1 MSQLVLL
8 RPLSGCRRPNHQF
21 RRPSVDGQKSV
32 FLEPLQLALSINRCV
47 VYSFSIDEAMDNTT
61 GRARSTFS
69 ARRWEANLWRWH
81 GDDVTSID
89 YLRMDIEWA
98 EWHISCRRWQ
108 ILQSGMLDKVRQ
120 LAIEFHLSFTAL
132 LFDADQGPIPVPLF
146 HHPLCRD
153 LRDGSVSIPS
163 TTFPSS
169 RKSPR

>member
-1 MSQLVLL
+1 MRRLLVQYG
-8 RPLSGCRRPNHQF
+8 RG
-21 RRPSVDGQKSV
+21 DGQHDRTGK
-32 FLEPLQLALSINRCV
+32 
-47 VYSFSIDEAMDNTT
+47 ID
-61 GRARSTFS
+61 F
-69 ARRWEANLWRWH
+69 ANLWRWH